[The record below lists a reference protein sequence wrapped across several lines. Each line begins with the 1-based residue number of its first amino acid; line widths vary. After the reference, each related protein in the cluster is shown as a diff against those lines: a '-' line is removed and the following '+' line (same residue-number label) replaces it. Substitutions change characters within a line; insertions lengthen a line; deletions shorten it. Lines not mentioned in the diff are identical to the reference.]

1 MTLRLRNACD
11 ARLFVSLI
19 SLPAQLTLLP
29 TLSARQDV
37 CIQIRNKEST
47 GLQPQVRNRRPNRQL
62 QTSTVDS
69 CGSLHAYIM
78 HVHAQYTR
86 CARAHTHARTHI
98 PQTHKHA
105 GGINEVLCRMNTA
118 VLLAVLLTFKG
129 HLRLRKSF
137 WSSKMARL
145 RRSFPTI
152 R

>member
-19 SLPAQLTLLP
+19 SLAAQLTLLP

-47 GLQPQVRNRRPNRQL
+47 GLQPQVRNRRPSRQL

-78 HVHAQYTR
+78 HVHA
-86 CARAHTHARTHI
+86 
-98 PQTHKHA
+98 
-105 GGINEVLCRMNTA
+105 
-118 VLLAVLLTFKG
+118 
-129 HLRLRKSF
+129 
-137 WSSKMARL
+137 
-145 RRSFPTI
+145 
-152 R
+152 